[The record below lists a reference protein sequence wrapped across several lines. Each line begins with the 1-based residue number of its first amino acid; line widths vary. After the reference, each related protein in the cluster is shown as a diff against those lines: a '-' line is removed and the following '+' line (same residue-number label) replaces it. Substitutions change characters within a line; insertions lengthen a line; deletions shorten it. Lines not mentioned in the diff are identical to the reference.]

1 MEMTLN
7 FAANNYGNLSV
18 SSVYTSVKPRN
29 TRDIVLPSDE
39 YNNFL
44 CVNFHLFCCSCQTDI
59 DECSDGFV
67 QCDSRANCINLPG
80 WYHCECRDG
89 YHDNGMFSP
98 SGESCEGQYLK
109 NDGVML
115 RIALQ

>member
-1 MEMTLN
+1 M
-7 FAANNYGNLSV
+7 
-18 SSVYTSVKPRN
+18 
-29 TRDIVLPSDE
+29 
-39 YNNFL
+39 NFL
-44 CVNFHLFCCSCQTDI
+44 LFCFSSEPDI

-98 SGESCEGQYLK
+98 SGESCEGQCLRRVGCYDLHYG
-109 NDGVML
+109 GVRCLLLLWTNVVIGTVSMTVKP
-115 RIALQ
+115 